1 MRGPSKHLGLA
12 SWLGERRSS
21 AVSSSV
27 VMSSP
32 TVVMSERTK
41 RSADHRGVLDP
52 EFSFS
57 SPAARQQGGKA
68 GAGTSRHD
76 PDVLQ
81 SVQRELLMLRH
92 HLSPS
97 KAEQAAV
104 SRSRS
109 RSSPNKHASPKRPQ
123 VLFGNV
129 LEHNGREQKIV
140 LQPRSPDLSGEVV
153 SAEDVRQFVGNIATL
168 LTSTDPSLSLGT
180 DLRSKLSTTDFAKK
194 SVLATMQE
202 TTLAV
207 REMCRLFCKQR
218 VQLAETVA
226 KRAHLD
232 AALAGAS
239 LLTKEGVA
247 LELERERQRSHALE
261 QELARARAR
270 ELELEGEV
278 QLAAMGAELGAS
290 ADAAASGIAVGS
302 SSHPRVTLETLLE
315 AQASQSKQLTEVL
328 EAVRTNQRDI
338 ANLKTKESDVRQAAA
353 TARRRIRAASV
364 SAAAAAEG
372 PPAPARR
379 SSKME
384 RFRQAATASTDSEQD
399 SFDDDDS
406 DGGRAWEEGESVSPA
421 AGGKGGLGFADVV
434 HAARGQASS
443 SSWGKI
449 KGKMPMIRRRHG
461 IHQSISLPPKQGQ
474 AISENVVKKKSLR
487 GGLNLFGDSD
497 ENVGELD
504 ARQQK
509 MRQVPR
515 HMSEM
520 SVEFDNHGY

>member
-1 MRGPSKHLGLA
+1 
-12 SWLGERRSS
+12 
-21 AVSSSV
+21 
-27 VMSSP
+27 MSSP

-97 KAEQAAV
+97 KVEQAAV

-109 RSSPNKHASPKRPQ
+109 RSSPNKPASPKRPQ

-290 ADAAASGIAVGS
+290 ADVAASGIAVGS

-353 TARRRIRAASV
+353 TARRRSRAASV
-364 SAAAAAEG
+364 SAAER

-384 RFRQAATASTDSEQD
+384 RLRQAATASTDSEQD

-406 DGGRAWEEGESVSPA
+406 DGGRAGEEGESVSPA

-434 HAARGQASS
+434 NAARGQASS

-461 IHQSISLPPKQGQ
+461 IHQSISLPQGQ

>member
-1 MRGPSKHLGLA
+1 MA
-12 SWLGERRSS
+12 SWLGERRS

-109 RSSPNKHASPKRPQ
+109 RSSPNKPASPKRPQ

-153 SAEDVRQFVGNIATL
+153 SAEDMRQFVGNIATL

-290 ADAAASGIAVGS
+290 ADAAGSGIAVGS

-353 TARRRIRAASV
+353 TARRSRGASV

-406 DGGRAWEEGESVSPA
+406 DGGRAGEEGESVSPA
-421 AGGKGGLGFADVV
+421 AGGKGGLGFVDVV
-434 HAARGQASS
+434 NAARGQASS

-449 KGKMPMIRRRHG
+449 KGKIPMIRRRHG

-520 SVEFDNHGY
+520 SVEFDDHGY